1 MKVSSAHTAD
11 LQKGQQAIIL
21 GHALF
26 RAESGL
32 WCCTGCLVLSLSL
45 SIRRVSCVALLFGLL
60 VVLELHPTC
69 TTGIIASSVRLNGA
83 LALIQTDGAV
93 HKGNS
98 GGPLLNKYVS
108 TTTLAHH
115 SQYPHNCS
123 LSLSDTLFVL

>member
-45 SIRRVSCVALLFGLL
+45 SLYPSCLMCCIVVRVVGCIRTPSDVYNWNHRQLCAL
-60 VVLELHPTC
+60 EWRTC
-69 TTGIIASSVRLNGA
+69 IDPNRWCRAQG
-83 LALIQTDGAV
+83 Q
-93 HKGNS
+93 
-98 GGPLLNKYVS
+98 
-108 TTTLAHH
+108 
-115 SQYPHNCS
+115 
-123 LSLSDTLFVL
+123 